1 MGVWA
6 LYNFLS
12 HTETQLTNV
21 FKVYEEPEEIAAEE
35 EEPAP
40 VVEEEEPEAPPPPTA
55 GISQVLLHRQ
65 ESVVAWLLH
74 VLHTIRQYP
83 SSIILCK
90 ICQCWPNKNKGKRGG
105 KKALFSLIKLRIL

>member
-1 MGVWA
+1 M
-6 LYNFLS
+6 
-12 HTETQLTNV
+12 TNV
-21 FKVYEEPEEIAAEE
+21 FKVYEEPEEVAAEE

-74 VLHTIRQYP
+74 VLHTIRNIHLL
-83 SSIILCK
+83 SSCV
-90 ICQCWPNKNKGKRGG
+90 KGKGG
-105 KKALFSLIKLRIL
+105 ALFSLIKLIEFYNILTKNVCF

>member
-1 MGVWA
+1 M
-6 LYNFLS
+6 
-12 HTETQLTNV
+12 TNV
-21 FKVYEEPEEIAAEE
+21 FKVYEEPEEVAAEE

-74 VLHTIRQYP
+74 VLHTIRNIHLL
-83 SSIILCK
+83 SSCV
-90 ICQCWPNKNKGKRGG
+90 KGKGG
-105 KKALFSLIKLRIL
+105 STIFTHKTFRIL